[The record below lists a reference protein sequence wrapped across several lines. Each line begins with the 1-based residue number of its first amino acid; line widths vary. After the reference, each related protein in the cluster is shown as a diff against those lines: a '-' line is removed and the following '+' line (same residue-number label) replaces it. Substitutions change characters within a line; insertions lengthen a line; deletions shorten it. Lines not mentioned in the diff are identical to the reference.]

1 MTAVTDV
8 GSARLTETVAQRQI
22 QRNLEGRTALVT
34 GGSRGIGRGIA
45 LKLAERGARVAITYV
60 THQDEAQ
67 RTVDAVKRHDTI
79 GTATRVDV
87 TDHQQIERAID
98 GVVEE

>member
-22 QRNLEGRTALVT
+22 QRNLEGRTALIT

-45 LKLAERGARVAITYV
+45 LKLAERGARVAITARRAGPV
-60 THQDEAQ
+60 PI
-67 RTVDAVKRHDTI
+67 V
-79 GTATRVDV
+79 
-87 TDHQQIERAID
+87 IEIYPVHAIIR
-98 GVVEE
+98 